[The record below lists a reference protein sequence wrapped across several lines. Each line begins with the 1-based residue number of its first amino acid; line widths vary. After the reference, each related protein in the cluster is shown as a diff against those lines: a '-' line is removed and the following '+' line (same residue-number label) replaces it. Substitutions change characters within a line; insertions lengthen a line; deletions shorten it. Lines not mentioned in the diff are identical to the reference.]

1 MSQSTTSGT
10 KTTRASYDDRQI
22 TAPLVTCAVCG
33 RSWYMTKPE
42 PVCIEC
48 MEAAVKA
55 AGKP

>member
-1 MSQSTTSGT
+1 M
-10 KTTRASYDDRQI
+10 RVAIVDRRPSYDERQI